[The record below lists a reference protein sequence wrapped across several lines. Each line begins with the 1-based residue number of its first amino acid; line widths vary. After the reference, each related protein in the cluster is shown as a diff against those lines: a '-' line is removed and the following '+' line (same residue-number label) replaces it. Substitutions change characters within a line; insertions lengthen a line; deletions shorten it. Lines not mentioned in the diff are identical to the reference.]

1 MKVIVDTCVWSR
13 FLRPHRDLAD
23 AYCAEIRRLARRD
36 EITML
41 GAIRQEILS
50 GAQPQARFDQ
60 LKNYLRY
67 YPNLPLDAEDDEN
80 AAGYYNLC
88 RNHGIQGTATD
99 LLICAVSVRYGLKV
113 LTTDGDFDSYAEHLP
128 VALHQ
133 CRPHP

>member
-1 MKVIVDTCVWSR
+1 MRVIVDTCVWSR

-23 AYCAEIRRLARRD
+23 PYCAEIRRLARRD
-36 EITML
+36 EIAML

-60 LKNYLRY
+60 LKSYLRY

-99 LLICAVSVRYGLKV
+99 LLICAVSVRYGLRV
-113 LTTDGDFDSYAEHLP
+113 LTTDTDFDSYAEHLP
-128 VALHQ
+128 VALHR

>member
-13 FLRPHRDLAD
+13 FLRPYRDLAD
-23 AYCAEIRRLARRD
+23 PYCGEVRRLARRD

-60 LKNYLRY
+60 LKSNLRY

-99 LLICAVSVRYGLKV
+99 LLICAVSVRYGMRV
-113 LTTDGDFDSYAEHLP
+113 LTTDTGFDSYAEHLP
-128 VALHQ
+128 VALHR